1 MPEREPTRDAQTRPC
16 TCGCV
21 NTFSSK
27 EAEQDLAAY
36 RRDGAGEATQALI
49 DAICA
54 EGIEGASLLDV
65 GGGIGA
71 IQLELLAAGLGRSE
85 AVEASEG
92 YVPLARAEAARRG
105 FADRATHRFGTL
117 ADLADE
123 VGPAD
128 IVTLDKVVCC
138 NADLPLLLGDV
149 VLRARRM
156 IGLVYPRERWWNGL
170 GAALLAAWN
179 RLTGDPT
186 RWYVHPE
193 AEVDGILR
201 SAGFERRDISRTFI
215 WQVALYV
222 RPPSQPSVARPS

>member
-1 MPEREPTRDAQTRPC
+1 MPDREPC

-21 NTFSSK
+21 NTFTTK
-27 EAEQDLAAY
+27 AAEDDLRSY
-36 RRDGAGEATQALI
+36 RQDGAGAATQSLI
-49 DAICA
+49 DAIRA

-71 IQLELLAAGLGRSE
+71 IQLELLGAGLAT
-85 AVEASEG
+85 AVSVDASEG
-92 YVPLARAEAARRG
+92 YVSIARSEAARRG
-105 FADRATHRFGTL
+105 FADRTSHRLGTL

-149 VLRARRM
+149 VLRARR
-156 IGLVYPRERWWNGL
+156 IVGLVYPRDRWWNAI
-170 GAALLAAWN
+170 GAAVLATWGW
-179 RLTGDPT
+179 LTRDST
-186 RWYVHPE
+186 RWYLHSE
-193 AEVDGILR
+193 AEVDGILK
-201 SAGFERRDISRTFI
+201 SAGFERRDVDRTLI

-222 RPPSQPSVARPS
+222 RPDAQVSGSTSS

>member
-1 MPEREPTRDAQTRPC
+1 MPEREPC

-21 NTFSSK
+21 NTFSTK
-27 EAEQDLAAY
+27 DAEHDLAAY
-36 RRDGAGEATQALI
+36 RRDGPGSATRALI
-49 DAICA
+49 DAIRA
-54 EGIEGASLLDV
+54 QGIEGASLLDV

-71 IQLELLAAGLGRSE
+71 IQLELLAAGLGTAV

-92 YVPLARAEAARRG
+92 YVALARTEAARRG

-128 IVTLDKVVCC
+128 VVTLDKVVCC

-156 IGLVYPRERWWNGL
+156 VGLVYPRDRWWNGI
-170 GAALLAAWN
+170 GAAALAAWG
-179 RLTGDPT
+179 RLTRDST
-186 RWYVHPE
+186 RWYLHRE
-193 AEVDGILR
+193 AEVDGILT
-201 SAGFERRDISRTFI
+201 SAGFERRDVDRTII

-222 RPPSQPSVARPS
+222 RPAAQVSGGASS